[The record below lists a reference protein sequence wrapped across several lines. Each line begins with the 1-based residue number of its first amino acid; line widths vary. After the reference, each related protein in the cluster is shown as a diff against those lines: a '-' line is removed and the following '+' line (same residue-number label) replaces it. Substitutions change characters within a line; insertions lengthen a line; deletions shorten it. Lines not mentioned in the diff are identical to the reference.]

1 MLSKDGAKL
10 ESLPRHYSPC
20 DNDCDEI
27 VTNKETHIEN
37 ADLAEVEVPS
47 MVIKNK
53 SKRGLVFVSI
63 HLYKIFFS
71 LSSYICFIYLS

>member
-10 ESLPRHYSPC
+10 ESLPRHCSPC
-20 DNDCDEI
+20 DNDFGEI
-27 VTNKETHIEN
+27 VTNKVTHIEN

-63 HLYKIFFS
+63 HL
-71 LSSYICFIYLS
+71 

>member
-27 VTNKETHIEN
+27 VTNKVTHIEN

-47 MVIKNK
+47 MVINNK
-53 SKRGLVFVSI
+53 SK
-63 HLYKIFFS
+63 
-71 LSSYICFIYLS
+71 

>member
-20 DNDCDEI
+20 DNDCVEI
-27 VTNKETHIEN
+27 VTNKVTHIEN

-63 HLYKIFFS
+63 HLDKIFFS
-71 LSSYICFIYLS
+71 ILFHFCSLIF